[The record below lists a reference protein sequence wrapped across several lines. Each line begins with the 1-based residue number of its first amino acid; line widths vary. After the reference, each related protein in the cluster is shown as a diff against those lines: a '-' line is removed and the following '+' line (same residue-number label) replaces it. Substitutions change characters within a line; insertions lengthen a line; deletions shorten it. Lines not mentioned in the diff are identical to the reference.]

1 MNRATWARILVILG
15 LLGMAVGA
23 LDPLEGSVVIL
34 AGVGLVAFGAFLAKR
49 RYRKLLGTSFL
60 LVAVGVGA
68 MFVTSAFGGIGG
80 NSGRSMWW
88 GVVMLPYPIGWIT
101 GLVGA
106 ILWLIEARRRP
117 ASPLEAA

>member
-1 MNRATWARILVILG
+1 MNRTTSSRFLVILG
-15 LLGMAVGA
+15 LLGMLLGA

-34 AGVGLVAFGAFLAKR
+34 PGVGLVALGAVVARR
-49 RYRKLLGTSFL
+49 RYRKLLSASFV

-68 MFVTSAFGGIGG
+68 MFVISAFGGIGG

-88 GVVMLPYPIGWIT
+88 GVVMLPYPMGWIT

-106 ILWLIEARRRP
+106 VLWLVEARRRP
-117 ASPLEAA
+117 ASPRA